1 MKSIKVRLI
10 VFFMILIAV
19 GALVT
24 GFIVYRSYLQFLD
37 DSIVQRLSSAVHVA
51 DAAIDFSRSAE
62 LFEDGADESEYYLEN
77 VETIH
82 FLNEKLNME
91 YIYSMSQDSN
101 GSWFFLL
108 DSGDFNAE
116 PEDMTYMYELDE
128 IYEGLLAAVET
139 GELFI
144 DDGYATDEWGT
155 FRSAFLPI
163 YDKDGNL
170 VTVIGSDIEASE
182 IQGIKKS
189 ILIQLFAAVLIGVV
203 ITGFC
208 AVWISGRIVKP
219 LEKATESLKE
229 IASGNGDLT
238 KRLDKKAD
246 DELGKMVDSYNKFLD
261 MVNGMLLKIVD
272 STDELQ
278 LTGSS
283 LMTNMGESA
292 SSVEEITAN
301 IVSIKRQVQN
311 QSDSVEDSSAA
322 VSQINGKI
330 DNLGIVIGDQSA
342 SITESSAAIEQM
354 VGNITAVSNNM
365 ETLSGL
371 FSELK
376 VFSGEGKV
384 KIAEVLSQVNSIS
397 EQSESLQ
404 EANTII
410 SSIAARTNLLAMNA
424 AIEAAHAGEAGRGF
438 SVVSDEIRKLAEQSA
453 VQSKTI
459 GNSLKGVL
467 ESIKSVVVTTSETEK
482 TFEKVINHVQVIGPL
497 ELEVNNALTE
507 QKSGSGQIL
516 EALSTMKQVTV
527 DVRDGSTEMKISS
540 DLLQNEIKKLNEIN
554 SEVTQSMVEVEV
566 GAAEIQSSTI
576 SGKKLMGRNQA
587 SIESV
592 MFETG
597 KFKLKK

>member
-77 VETIH
+77 AETIH

-116 PEDMTYMYELDE
+116 PEDITYMYELDE

-163 YDKDGNL
+163 YDEDGNL

-219 LEKATESLKE
+219 LDKATESLKE

-410 SSIAARTNLLAMNA
+410 SGIAARTNLLAMNA

-527 DVRDGSTEMKISS
+527 DVRDGSAEMKISS

-554 SEVTQSMVEVEV
+554 SEVTQSMIEVEV

-576 SGKKLMGRNQA
+576 SGKKLMGRNQT